1 MTDAGALFD
10 AVRGRLARRPLVML
24 LDVDGTLSPIAPTP
38 ESATVPQPTRD
49 ALARLVTFP
58 DVHVA
63 LVSGRAARDAKRMV
77 GVDGVWA
84 IGNHGFET
92 ITADDEHV
100 VDPQIARFRP
110 AIAEAAAAIAPFV
123 TQHEGTQLEDKG
135 WTLSVHYR
143 RAGAGVADRLAELLA
158 EVAAAHGLKLTAGK
172 MVFEL
177 RPPVAVNKGTAT
189 LGLLARL
196 GGERGAAL
204 YAGDDRTDEDA
215 FSTLRAARPGAVTIR
230 ILPERGEAPAET
242 AAEFMLPD
250 VASMGA
256 FLERLADEWT
266 ATATRSV

>member
-1 MTDAGALFD
+1 MNDAGSLFE
-10 AVRGRLARRPLVML
+10 AIRERLARRPLVML

-38 ESATVPQPTRD
+38 EAATVPQATRD
-49 ALARLVTFP
+49 ALARLATFP

-63 LVSGRAARDAKRMV
+63 LVSGRAAGDAKRMV

-110 AIAEAAAAIAPFV
+110 AIAKAAAEIEPFV
-123 TQHEGTQLEDKG
+123 ANHPGTQLEDKA

-143 RAGAGVADRLAELLA
+143 RAAAGVGDRLGELLR
-158 EVAAAHGLKLTAGK
+158 EVALRHGLRLTAGK
-172 MVFEL
+172 MVYEL
-177 RPPVAVNKGTAT
+177 RPPVAVNKGTAA

-196 GGERGAAL
+196 AGDAGAAL

-215 FSTLRAARPGAVTIR
+215 FSALRAARPESVTIR

-242 AAEFMLPD
+242 AAEFLLPD

-256 FLERLADEWT
+256 FLDRLAVEWT
-266 ATATRSV
+266 EAAMGTS